1 VKKDLKSHICYNNN
15 NLKTKTYAIES
26 ETNYYTIIVRE
37 LKSTIHK
44 KDALILDHLKIYTTL
59 VVTIINNTPSKLTA
73 AAPRMRTNPPHIR
86 CYDTRREV
94 PPCAHAQSWPPLLGA
109 GIAECAVPSRY
120 KMKNRLNHAV
130 S

>member
-1 VKKDLKSHICYNNN
+1 MRLYTQSSKNIHYCISCYYN
-15 NLKTKTYAIES
+15 
-26 ETNYYTIIVRE
+26 
-37 LKSTIHK
+37 
-44 KDALILDHLKIYTTL
+44 
-59 VVTIINNTPSKLTA
+59 INNTPSKLTA
-73 AAPRMRTNPPHIR
+73 AAPRMRTNPPRVR
-86 CYDTRREV
+86 CYDTRRGV